1 MYIDTGGK
9 TVLQLPS
16 RSCAGQFAE
25 GLTVYCGTGLRHRPT
40 EAATDVAAF
49 ERSLQNGQTL
59 LSKGQYNEAIEAFM
73 TAASEH
79 KGNCPECALGQAEA
93 WAGIRW
99 YGVALMECDEFF
111 KFTSPDK
118 NLNARAHALKG
129 EALINTVD
137 PKHAQNLHMGES
149 ELRLALEMNPE
160 MNDVHYNLGFALLKE
175 RRDEEGVKESR
186 AYLAGEQNGQWA
198 EQARWFVANP
208 SFARERFAPY
218 FEFTSLQGE
227 HFSANS
233 LRGKVVL
240 LDAWASWCPPCVMS
254 LPCLVK
260 LRKKLPY
267 DGFVLIGI
275 NGDRGEDQ
283 LRQFIDKKRMQ
294 WPEYWDPHDSIFR
307 NLYTR
312 KNYGIP
318 NFVLIDRQGIIR
330 DQHSGWGPFYSL
342 ALNWKIRRLLKET
355 TNRR

>member
-1 MYIDTGGK
+1 M
-9 TVLQLPS
+9 
-16 RSCAGQFAE
+16 
-25 GLTVYCGTGLRHRPT
+25 
-40 EAATDVAAF
+40 
-49 ERSLQNGQTL
+49 
-59 LSKGQYNEAIEAFM
+59 
-73 TAASEH
+73 
-79 KGNCPECALGQAEA
+79 
-93 WAGIRW
+93 
-99 YGVALMECDEFF
+99 
-111 KFTSPDK
+111 
-118 NLNARAHALKG
+118 
-129 EALINTVD
+129 
-137 PKHAQNLHMGES
+137 
-149 ELRLALEMNPE
+149 
-160 MNDVHYNLGFALLKE
+160 
-175 RRDEEGVKESR
+175 
-186 AYLAGEQNGQWA
+186 
-198 EQARWFVANP
+198 
-208 SFARERFAPY
+208 
-218 FEFTSLQGE
+218 
-227 HFSANS
+227 
-233 LRGKVVL
+233 